1 MQIVTAET
9 LSLSRNCVYRTEA
22 FGGVLFDLETKQYV
36 PVNRMGYEIVDFL
49 ATQPSPVEALVDD
62 VATRVSSMLGQPV
75 QPAQVCEPVEQFL
88 AELTRNG
95 FVAGYTPARTDIP
108 TPALAVPQEK
118 VQLKAPLVVSL
129 ATNFNCNLYCA
140 DCYVGST
147 NDIPPDSATVTE
159 ILQTLEMLGELEVFD
174 VVITG
179 GETLLFP
186 DIFTVLERAK
196 QVIPYVC
203 LNSNGTGIVPWIAK
217 RLAAIGLDVVKIS
230 IDSPHPEVHD
240 RFRGQPGAFKRSVQG
255 IKRLVAEGVRVDTHT
270 VISRESVNSI
280 EDIDALLSLAQSL
293 GVTKVHFGRLFATG
307 RGANEQKLDFEH
319 LTSINDYLDSLK
331 ESNPLIGRTPS
342 KTRPYIPQMPWYD
355 GCGGCGRG
363 IYAYIAYNGKI
374 FPCTNLYKPER
385 PEVCM
390 GDLREQSFATI
401 WQHSPNYQRLQALLS
416 TAVAGSEGI
425 HE

>member
-1 MQIVTAET
+1 
-9 LSLSRNCVYRTEA
+9 
-22 FGGVLFDLETKQYV
+22 
-36 PVNRMGYEIVDFL
+36 
-49 ATQPSPVEALVDD
+49 
-62 VATRVSSMLGQPV
+62 MLGQPV
-75 QPAQVCEPVEQFL
+75 KGTQISEAVEQFL
-88 AELTRNG
+88 EDLAHNG
-95 FVAGYTPARTDIP
+95 FMVDYTPTCAHVP
-108 TPALAVPQEK
+108 TPALAVLQEK

-129 ATNFNCNLYCA
+129 ATNFNCNLLCQ

-147 NDIPPDSATVTE
+147 NDIPPSSATVAE
-159 ILQTLEMLGELEVFD
+159 ILHTLEMLGELEVFD

-179 GETLLFP
+179 GEALLFH

-196 QVIPYVC
+196 QLIPYVC
-203 LNSNGTGIVPWIAK
+203 LNSNGTGIVPRIAK
-217 RLAAIGLDVVKIS
+217 RLATIGLDVVKIS

-240 RFRGQPGAFKRSVQG
+240 HFRGQAGAFKRSTQG

-280 EDIDALLSLAQSL
+280 EDIDALLSLGKSL

-319 LTSINDYLDSLK
+319 LTAINEYLDSLK
-331 ESNPLIGRTPS
+331 GSNPLIGRTPG

-363 IYAYIAYNGKI
+363 IYAYIAYNQEVY
-374 FPCTNLYKPER
+374 PCTNLYKPER

-390 GDLREQSFATI
+390 GDLREQPFASI
-401 WQHSPNYQRLQALLS
+401 WQQSLNYQRLQALLN
-416 TAVAGSEGI
+416 TAAAGSEGI